1 MNPIACRRGKAFASF
16 TRLPRDP
23 ATFSRIADMLG
34 AGVYQTTGL
43 ATEGGPREARGKK
56 IDESVARY
64 STSTVRKLVVGEVG
78 VGGTTLS
85 AV

>member
-1 MNPIACRRGKAFASF
+1 MNPTACRHGEAFASI
-16 TRLPRDP
+16 TGLAGDP
-23 ATFSRIADMLG
+23 ATCGRTADMLG
-34 AGVYQTTGL
+34 PGVYQTTGL

-56 IDESVARY
+56 LDEPVARY
-64 STSTVRKLVVGEVG
+64 SISTACELVVGVVG